1 MPNVP
6 TAVEIAESVRRGE
19 RLAVEVLDEALAA
32 IDAANPRLN
41 AFVHIDASG
50 ARRSAEALDATVA
63 AGRDP
68 GPFSGVPF
76 GIKDLEHGA
85 GMPTSFGSLL
95 FKGRSPVSQDSA
107 HVARLRAAGA
117 IPVGKTAS
125 PEFGAV
131 ALTDSPAWGVTRN
144 PWDLARTPGG
154 SSGGSAA
161 AVSAGMVALATA
173 SDGGGSIRIP
183 ASFCGLVGF
192 KPSFGR
198 IPHPG
203 NEPSA
208 TSVYGALTTSVTD
221 AARHLD
227 VTAGPH
233 DTDRLSLP
241 APTVRYENAIEAL
254 DVRGLRARWSPDL
267 GFATVDPEVA
277 ALAEA
282 AALDLIAAAALTPA
296 PGVVALTDPLRIWD
310 ANRVADFFMD
320 LEPGMWPNQ
329 ADALSDYVR
338 PTLRRFESVMAPRI
352 AEAWRSRQRLDEELA
367 DLFEEIDVLLTPTTA
382 VPAFGAEWPMP
393 SMINGAEVHP
403 SMTVPFTMLANLGWH
418 PAVSLPAGQT
428 AGGLPVG
435 LQVQCRR
442 HADEVVLRLARLYEQ
457 ARPWP
462 RLAPG
467 YSGGPIIS
475 APAS

>member
-1 MPNVP
+1 MRTLP
-6 TAVEIAESVRRGE
+6 TAVEIAESVRRRE
-19 RLAVEVLDEALAA
+19 RPAVEVLDEALAA
-32 IDAANPRLN
+32 IEAANPKLN
-41 AFVHIDASG
+41 AFVHLDAAN
-50 ARRSAEALDATVA
+50 ARRSAEAVDAAVA

-76 GIKDLEHGA
+76 GVKDLEHVA

-95 FKGRSPVSQDSA
+95 FKGRPPVPQDSV

-117 IPVGKTAS
+117 VPVGKTAS

-131 ALTDSPAWGVTRN
+131 AVTDSPAWGVTRN
-144 PWDLARTPGG
+144 PWDLERTPGG

-161 AVSAGMVALATA
+161 AVTAGMVPLATA

-203 NEPSA
+203 NQPSA
-208 TSVYGALTTSVTD
+208 TAVYGALVTSVAD

-241 APTVRYENAIEAL
+241 ASTVRYEDAIGAL
-254 DVRGLRARWSPDL
+254 NVRGLRARWSVDL
-267 GFATVDPEVA
+267 GFAVVDPEVA

-282 AALDLIAAAALTPA
+282 AALDLIDAAALHPV
-296 PGVVALTDPLRIWD
+296 PGVVALTDPLRVWD
-310 ANRVADFFMD
+310 ANRAADFFMD
-320 LEPGMWPNQ
+320 LEPEMWPDQ
-329 ADALSDYVR
+329 AGALSDYVR
-338 PTLRRFESVMAPRI
+338 PTIRRFESVTAPRV
-352 AEAWRSRQRLDEELA
+352 ADAWKSRQRLDDELA
-367 DLFEEIDVLLTPTTA
+367 DLFNEIDVLLTPTTA
-382 VPAFGAEWPMP
+382 LPAFAAEWPMP
-393 SMINGAEVHP
+393 SVINGAEVHP
-403 SMTVPFTMLANLGWH
+403 SMSVPFTMLANLGWH

-428 AGGLPVG
+428 TGGLPVG

-467 YSGGPIIS
+467 Y
-475 APAS
+475 

>member
-1 MPNVP
+1 MPTLP

-19 RLAVEVLDEALAA
+19 RLAVGVLDDALAA
-32 IDAANPRLN
+32 IDAGDRRLN
-41 AFVHIDASG
+41 AFVYLDAAG
-50 ARRSAEALDATVA
+50 ARRSAEAVDAAVA

-76 GIKDLEHGA
+76 GIKDLEHAA

-95 FKGRSPVSQDSA
+95 FKGRPPVTRDSL

-131 ALTDSPAWGVTRN
+131 AVTDSPAWGVTRN
-144 PWDLARTPGG
+144 PWDLERTPGG

-161 AVSAGMVALATA
+161 AVAAGMVPLATA

-203 NEPSA
+203 NQPSA
-208 TSVYGALTTSVTD
+208 TSVFGALVTSVTD

-227 VTAGPH
+227 VTAGPD

-241 APTVRYENAIEAL
+241 ASTIRYEHAIEAL
-254 DVRGLRARWSPDL
+254 NVAGLRARWSPDL
-267 GFATVDPEVA
+267 GFANVDPEVA

-282 AALDLIAAAALTPA
+282 AGRDLMEAAALRSV
-296 PGVVALTDPLRIWD
+296 PGVVAVTDPLRIWD

-320 LEPGMWPNQ
+320 LEPEMWPDQ
-329 ADALSDYVR
+329 AEALSEYVR
-338 PTLRRFESVMAPRI
+338 PTIRRFESVMAPRL
-352 AEAWRSRQRLDEELA
+352 ADAWKSRQRLDEELA
-367 DLFEEIDVLLTPTTA
+367 GLFNEIDVLLTPTTA
-382 VPAFGAEWPMP
+382 LPAFAAEWPMP
-393 SMINGAEVHP
+393 SVINGTEVHP
-403 SMTVPFTMLANLGWH
+403 SMTVPFTMLANLGGH
-418 PAVSLPAGQT
+418 PAVSLPAGRT

-442 HADEVVLRLARLYEQ
+442 HADEVVLRLARLYEK

-462 RLAPG
+462 RLAPAAW
-467 YSGGPIIS
+467 S
-475 APAS
+475 

>member
-1 MPNVP
+1 MSTLP
-6 TAVEIAESVRRGE
+6 TAVEIAASVRRGE
-19 RLAVEVLDEALAA
+19 RQAVEVLDEALTA
-32 IDAANPRLN
+32 IDAANARLN
-41 AFVHIDASG
+41 AFVHLDAAG
-50 ARRSAEALDATVA
+50 AVRSAAAVDAAVA

-76 GIKDLEHGA
+76 GIKDLEHAA

-95 FKGRSPVSQDSA
+95 FKGRPPVTRDSV

-117 IPVGKTAS
+117 VPIGKTAS

-131 ALTDSPAWGVTRN
+131 AVTDSPAWGVTRN
-144 PWDLARTPGG
+144 PWDLERTPGG

-161 AVSAGMVALATA
+161 AVAAGMVPLATA

-203 NEPSA
+203 NQPSA
-208 TSVYGALTTSVTD
+208 TSVYGALVTSVAD

-227 VTAGPH
+227 VTAGPD

-241 APTVRYENAIEAL
+241 ASTVRYELAIETL
-254 DVRGLRARWSPDL
+254 NVRGLRARWSPDL
-267 GFATVDPEVA
+267 GFAIVDPEVA

-282 AALDLIAAAALTPA
+282 AALDLIEAAALKPV

-320 LEPGMWPNQ
+320 LEAGMWPDQ
-329 ADALSDYVR
+329 AGALSDYVR
-338 PTLRRFESVMAPRI
+338 PTVDRFESVAAPRM
-352 AEAWRSRQRLDEELA
+352 ADAWKSRQRLDEELA
-367 DLFEEIDVLLTPTTA
+367 DLFNDIDVLLTPTTA
-382 VPAFGAEWPMP
+382 VPAFPAEWPMP
-393 SMINGAEVHP
+393 SVINDTEVHP

-418 PAVSLPAGQT
+418 PAVSLPAAQT

-435 LQVQCRR
+435 LQIQCRR

-462 RLAPG
+462 RLAPADQ
-467 YSGGPIIS
+467 S
-475 APAS
+475 

>member
-1 MPNVP
+1 V
-6 TAVEIAESVRRGE
+6 
-19 RLAVEVLDEALAA
+19 
-32 IDAANPRLN
+32 DAA
-41 AFVHIDASG
+41 V
-50 ARRSAEALDATVA
+50 AE
-63 AGRDP
+63 GRDP

-76 GIKDLEHGA
+76 AVKDLEHAA
-85 GMPTSFGSLL
+85 GMPTSFGSVL
-95 FKGRSPVSQDSA
+95 FKGRPPVRQDSV

-131 ALTDSPAWGVTRN
+131 AVTDSPAWGVTRN
-144 PWDLARTPGG
+144 PWDLERTPGG

-161 AVSAGMVALATA
+161 AVAAGMVPLATA

-183 ASFCGLVGF
+183 ASFCGLVGL

-203 NEPSA
+203 NQPSA
-208 TSVYGALTTSVTD
+208 TSVLGALVTSVAD

-227 VTAGPH
+227 VTAGPD

-241 APTVRYENAIEAL
+241 TSTVCYEHAIEVL
-254 DVRGLRARWSPDL
+254 DVKGLRALWSPDL
-267 GFATVDPEVA
+267 GFAIVDPEVA

-282 AALDLIAAAALTPA
+282 AARDLIDAATLKPV

-320 LEPGMWPNQ
+320 LEPEMWPDQ
-329 ADALSDYVR
+329 AGALSDYVR
-338 PTLRRFESVMAPRI
+338 PTVRRFESVMAPRL
-352 AEAWRSRQRLDEELA
+352 ADAWKSRQRLDDELA
-367 DLFEEIDVLLTPTTA
+367 GLFHEIDVLLTPTTA
-382 VPAFGAEWPMP
+382 MPAFAAEWPMP
-393 SMINGAEVHP
+393 SVINGTEVHP

-418 PAVSLPAGQT
+418 PAVSLPAGRT

-435 LQVQCRR
+435 LQIQCRR
-442 HADEVVLRLARLYEQ
+442 HADEVALRLARLYEQ

-462 RLAPG
+462 RLAPAG
-467 YSGGPIIS
+467 LDRRTSGGRVGETRSRDGGTGGGVTVPG
-475 APAS
+475 

>member
-1 MPNVP
+1 MPTLP
-6 TAVEIAESVRRGE
+6 TAIQIAESVRRGE
-19 RLAVEVLDEALAA
+19 GSAVDVLDQALAA
-32 IDAANPRLN
+32 IEAANPRLN
-41 AFVHIDASG
+41 AFVHLDAAG
-50 ARRSAEALDATVA
+50 ARRSAEAVDAAVA

-76 GIKDLEHGA
+76 GVKDLEHVA

-95 FKGRSPVSQDSA
+95 FKGRPPLWQDSLQ
-107 HVARLRAAGA
+107 VARLRAAGA
-117 IPVGKTAS
+117 VPIGKTAS

-131 ALTDSPAWGVTRN
+131 AVTDSPAWGVTRN
-144 PWDLARTPGG
+144 PWDPERTPGG

-161 AVSAGMVALATA
+161 AVAAGMVPLATA

-203 NEPSA
+203 NQPSA
-208 TSVYGALTTSVTD
+208 TSVYGALVTSVAD

-241 APTVRYENAIEAL
+241 AATVRYEDAIEAL

-267 GFATVDPEVA
+267 GFAMVDAEVA

-282 AALDLIAAAALTPA
+282 AALDLIEAAALEPV
-296 PGVVALTDPLRIWD
+296 PGMIALTDPLRVWD
-310 ANRVADFFMD
+310 ASRAADFFMD
-320 LEPGMWPNQ
+320 LEPGMWPDK
-329 ADALSDYVR
+329 AGALSDYVR
-338 PTLRRFESVMAPRI
+338 PTVRRFESVVAPRI
-352 AEAWRSRQRLDEELA
+352 AETWKSRQRLDDELA
-367 DLFEEIDVLLTPTTA
+367 DLFNEIDVLLTPTTA
-382 VPAFGAEWPMP
+382 LPAFAAEWPMP
-393 SMINGAEVHP
+393 SVINGAEVHP
-403 SMTVPFTMLANLGWH
+403 SMTVPFTMVANLGWH

-457 ARPWP
+457 TRPWP

-467 YSGGPIIS
+467 GHS
-475 APAS
+475 